1 MLVAE
6 MEAKLSERMETRCP
20 GVIVPGSLVALP
32 QMVDKDGNTIHNVV
46 VYTKQIDDAIKAVRR
61 SGFTARQFTYNQQKF
76 DEEKIEKVRLE
87 NALENCKTELH
98 ATATD
103 AHQELFIALMHF
115 KVIRAYIDG
124 VLRFGIPPRFWL
136 GVIMPRKGAEKT
148 ILNEMMNA
156 LAEEGLKEMYGE
168 RN

>member
-1 MLVAE
+1 
-6 MEAKLSERMETRCP
+6 
-20 GVIVPGSLVALP
+20 
-32 QMVDKDGNTIHNVV
+32 
-46 VYTKQIDDAIKAVRR
+46 
-61 SGFTARQFTYNQQKF
+61 
-76 DEEKIEKVRLE
+76 VRLE
-87 NALENCKTELH
+87 NALENCKTELN

-136 GVIMPRKGAEKT
+136 GIVMPRKGAEKS
-148 ILNEMMNA
+148 ILNDMMNV

-168 RN
+168 KN